1 MEALSAATLHPDAT
15 TSHQRHEPHPSVE
28 PAVGPASRT
37 CSTRP
42 RLAPS
47 ATALHIG
54 DSGMVA
60 LVVRQPRQAGHSGQ
74 TVCGRSWVSWPC
86 ILPVRLGR
94 RPRDPRHPVHS
105 SASDPSNTPDQRRG
119 VSAIL
124 PALPKQL
131 PPKPRPVRC
140 IWLLGCT
147 LRLRA
152 DKANQILDGLDL
164 PVVGIAFRGCEVAPS
179 ALPDLND

>member
-140 IWLLGCT
+140 IWLLGS
-147 LRLRA
+147 
-152 DKANQILDGLDL
+152 
-164 PVVGIAFRGCEVAPS
+164 IAIRC
-179 ALPDLND
+179 ALPFVRRGVVSGRRPAQPVPRACL